1 MRRFSS
7 LSRLRA
13 ERVLCATNRHRPL
26 RSCKRNVAH
35 HDAGEVIPIGECDIL
50 IRKGG
55 SVSDVAQFLDE
66 LGLSQYCPAFLEN
79 AVGYEL
85 LADLSD
91 SDLRELGVE
100 ALGHRKMILRA
111 AAEIA
116 SRKAEEAEP
125 ENRAQ
130 RRQLTLMFA
139 DLADSTQL
147 SDHLELEAYNE
158 IIRAYQDTA
167 TQAIEAHGG
176 YVAKYIGDGVLA
188 YFGYPKSHEDDTE
201 RAIRA
206 GKALI
211 EQVSRLDAGAP
222 GGRLGVRVGIETG
235 PVVVGEIIGEA
246 SAQEHAVVGK
256 TPNLAARLQAMAE
269 PNTVVVGPVAH
280 RLAGVAATF
289 HALGEHDLKGFDAP
303 VRVWRIDAVSGTTDP
318 FERERTS
325 EITPLI
331 GRRRELGALASAFAR
346 MRSGE
351 ELIVHLVGEPGI
363 GKSRLI
369 REFLA
374 QISELAIVL
383 AGHCASQGGS
393 TAFFPFINL
402 LRTWLGKTDGSDTI
416 GADWMDRLVE
426 CGLDAHRHAPYIL
439 KLLDISHPAISKI
452 EPDLIGVRTQEAL
465 TRFVIE
471 LGRVRPTVLFINDLH
486 WIDERSA
493 TLLDAL
499 ARSGERQGVLVLT
512 TFRRRYVPPWHE
524 ITGVEE
530 VSLAPLS
537 AAESL
542 SLFQSRVVGDLAD
555 DDLSGIVERAGGN
568 PLFLEELARHVAL
581 ASGKAGEEWGAAIPE
596 TLAGLL
602 MQRVDALSSRARRAA
617 ETAAVAGRRFNIAL
631 LGEGAEAALM
641 ELQAGSV
648 VISERGGAE
657 GAYRFHHALVHD
669 VIYDSL
675 LEADR
680 RHLHREVGA
689 RLETNYAGREVEV
702 AEDLARHFE
711 VAGDTRLA
719 MQYAYRAGTKALDLF
734 ALRDAETWYGKCLS
748 FASSEDAP
756 EDDLFFARTVVNQ
769 TQVLCWNGDFP
780 AMMELAQRHLSR
792 IQAIGVV
799 KEASQALTWIGE
811 GYMHVGRYEDA
822 RDTLGQALDG
832 GRALG
837 DETCIG
843 YASGELMWLDTIVG
857 EGALFEGLPD
867 RVTELEALACRVDDR
882 YLNTLAHYV
891 RWAHATQSGR
901 VGAALETARRL
912 RAYGEN
918 SSYPPAVCWGAC
930 LEADGHAK
938 AGNVA
943 EAEQAARAGRDAAAC
958 GFDLLMA
965 DLALGM
971 TLVTAGCTEDG
982 LALLKKAPWRTDRI
996 GALYFA
1002 YAGDVAFGRALAD
1015 AGQVKEGLDWLRDGI
1030 EWFERI
1036 GNHRA
1041 ACMTALE
1048 LARILIED
1056 TDQTGPREGFRL
1068 RLRTLF
1074 AGATSPVDEAR
1085 ACLGR
1090 VLAAR
1095 QALSMHGVCAEA
1107 LMLRARLAERDNDF
1121 AATRAAHAEAHSLA
1135 ASLEW
1140 LPLMQQINAEI
1151 RRLGTQGDQ

>member
-1 MRRFSS
+1 M
-7 LSRLRA
+7 
-13 ERVLCATNRHRPL
+13 
-26 RSCKRNVAH
+26 
-35 HDAGEVIPIGECDIL
+35 
-50 IRKGG
+50 
-55 SVSDVAQFLDE
+55 SDVAQFLDE
-66 LGLSQYCPAFLEN
+66 LELSQYCPAFLDN

-85 LADLSD
+85 LPDLSD
-91 SDLRELGVE
+91 TDLRELGVE

-111 AAEIA
+111 AARIA
-116 SRKAEEAEP
+116 SGNTGEAEP
-125 ENRAQ
+125 ESRAQ
-130 RRQLTLMFA
+130 RRQLTLMFV
-139 DLADSTQL
+139 DLVGSTQL
-147 SDHLELEAYNE
+147 SGHLELEAYNE

-176 YVAKYIGDGVLA
+176 YVAKYVGDGVLA
-188 YFGYPKSHEDDTE
+188 YFGYPKSHEDDAE

-211 EQVSRLDAGAP
+211 EQVSELDAGVP
-222 GGRLGVRVGIETG
+222 GTRLSVRVGIETG

-246 SAQEHAVVGK
+246 SAKEHAVVGK

-269 PNTVVVGPVAH
+269 PNTVVVGPVSH

-303 VRVWRIDAVSGTTDP
+303 VRVWRVDAMSGTADRL
-318 FERERTS
+318 EHDRTS
-325 EITPLI
+325 EATPLI

-346 MRSGE
+346 MRAGE
-351 ELIVHLVGEPGI
+351 ELIVHVVGEPGI
-363 GKSRLI
+363 GKSRLV
-369 REFLA
+369 REFLV
-374 QISELAIVL
+374 QISELTIVL
-383 AGHCASQGGS
+383 AGHCASHGGS

-402 LRTWLGKTDGSDTI
+402 LRRWIGETDGAATA
-416 GADWMDRLVE
+416 GGDWMDRLVDS
-426 CGLDAHRHAPYIL
+426 GLDAERHAPYIL
-439 KLLDISHPAISKI
+439 KLLDVSHPAISKI

-471 LGRVRPTVLFINDLH
+471 HGRVRPTVFFINDLH

-499 ARSGERQGVLVLT
+499 ARSGNRQGVLVLT
-512 TFRRRYVPPWHE
+512 TFRRRYAPPWRDV
-524 ITGVEE
+524 IGVEE
-530 VSLAPLS
+530 VDLAPLS

-542 SLFQSRVVGDLAD
+542 SLFQSRVAGDLTD
-555 DDLSGIVERAGGN
+555 DDLDSIVERAGGN

-602 MQRVDALSSRARRAA
+602 MQRVDALSPRARRAA
-617 ETAAVAGRRFNIAL
+617 ETAAVAGRRFNVAL
-631 LGEGAEAALM
+631 LGEGAEAALV

-648 VISERGGAE
+648 VLPERGAE

-680 RHLHREVGA
+680 RHLHSEVGA
-689 RLETNYAGREVEV
+689 RLEVQHAGREVEV

-711 VAGDTRLA
+711 AADDTRA
-719 MQYAYRAGTKALDLF
+719 AARYAYLAGNKALDLF

-748 FASSEDAP
+748 FVPPEGSA
-756 EDDLFFARTVVNQ
+756 EDDLLFARTVVNQ

-780 AMMELAQRHLSR
+780 AMVGLAQRHLPR
-792 IQAIGVV
+792 IRALGAIEEV
-799 KEASQALTWIGE
+799 SHALTWIGE
-811 GYMHVGRYEDA
+811 GYIHVGRYEDA
-822 RDTLGQALDG
+822 RATLDQALES

-837 DETCIG
+837 DESCTG

-857 EGALFEGLPD
+857 EGPRFDSLPD
-867 RVTELEALACRVDDR
+867 RATELEALADRVGDR
-882 YLNTLAHYV
+882 FLTTLAHYA

-901 VGAALETARRL
+901 IGTALETARRM
-912 RAYGEN
+912 RAHGEH

-938 AGNVA
+938 AGNA
-943 EAEQAARAGRDAAAC
+943 DEAEQAARAGREAAAC
-958 GFDLLMA
+958 RFDHLMA
-965 DLALGM
+965 ELALGM
-971 TLVTAGCTEDG
+971 TLVTSGRAEDG

-1002 YAGDVAFGRALAD
+1002 YAGDVFFGRALAA

-1030 EWFERI
+1030 VWFERI
-1036 GNHRA
+1036 GNRRA
-1041 ACMTALE
+1041 ACMAALE

-1056 TDQTGPREGFRL
+1056 TDHPGHREGLRL
-1068 RLRTLF
+1068 RLRALI
-1074 AGATSPVDEAR
+1074 AGAANPFDEAR
-1085 ACLGR
+1085 ICLDR

-1095 QALSMHGVCAEA
+1095 QDLSMHDACAEA
-1107 LMLRARLAERDNDF
+1107 LMLRARLAERDNNF
-1121 AATRAAHAEAHSLA
+1121 AAARAALAEAHELA
-1135 ASLEW
+1135 ASLDW
-1140 LPLMQQINAEI
+1140 LPLEQRINTEI
-1151 RRLGTQGDQ
+1151 RRLGAQGDR